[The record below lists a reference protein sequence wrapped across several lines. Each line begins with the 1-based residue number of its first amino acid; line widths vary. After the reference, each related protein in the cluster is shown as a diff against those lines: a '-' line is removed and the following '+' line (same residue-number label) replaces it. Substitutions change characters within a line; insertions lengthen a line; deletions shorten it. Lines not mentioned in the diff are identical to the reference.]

1 MQGFGALFQGDVKAN
16 FSSVYPQ
23 SSRTKLS
30 WKVGGL
36 YWRMLSCL
44 FVTVLD
50 IYKVW
55 VMVNA
60 VVVFTALYLYT
71 HSCYLS
77 HMCARSLTHS
87 LSPSQ
92 SLFPSTKPSSDH
104 NVFLFENEPFVC
116 LVVNHRTEYFRMSQN
131 AAVVFPALGFLC
143 CEWQDSRASRAQWKH
158 HPVPS
163 PQLQSSPELRLGWP

>member
-1 MQGFGALFQGDVKAN
+1 MQGFGALFQGDIKAN
-16 FSSVYPQ
+16 FSSIYPQ

-77 HMCARSLTHS
+77 HMCAHSLTHF
-87 LSPSQ
+87 LLL
-92 SLFPSTKPSSDH
+92 SLFFPVLNQAVITMSS
-104 NVFLFENEPFVC
+104 C
-116 LVVNHRTEYFRMSQN
+116 LKMNPLSV
-131 AAVVFPALGFLC
+131 LL
-143 CEWQDSRASRAQWKH
+143 
-158 HPVPS
+158 
-163 PQLQSSPELRLGWP
+163 